1 MKWKQILIEY
11 LVKLSPKPSDLAM
24 GSLKLLEMEV
34 EERTG
39 DCGKNL
45 GRSVARGKKPIELGN
60 SWFSAKIMLVVRCVV
75 YSYKVKHCMLTNY
88 ESIRRE
94 YNR

>member
-1 MKWKQILIEY
+1 MVIDGMAGIYGYFNNHIGLLLDNNVGWGRVLFEY

-24 GSLKLLEMEV
+24 DSLKLLEMEV

-60 SWFSAKIMLVVRCVV
+60 SWFSAKIM
-75 YSYKVKHCMLTNY
+75 
-88 ESIRRE
+88 
-94 YNR
+94 